1 MKKENF
7 TQLLL
12 LGMLMLFLPT
22 SNMFAQTVVT
32 GKIFPAGS
40 ETPMNNVEVQVLGNN
55 DLLATTDHNGYFK
68 LTVPED
74 QTFELAV
81 SASGYQ
87 TQRIE
92 VTKSTDLMVT
102 MFAQEQDQN
111 TNDYGKG
118 VGVSAKLNPASRDGI
133 LVLES
138 EDQQFKY
145 WFDTRVYF
153 DGAAYFGD
161 GADEIGNGVNIR
173 RARFALKTI
182 LWGHW
187 GGEFDIDLAYNE
199 VDLKDAYIR
208 YIGKNWQ
215 VKAGNFKEPFSM
227 ETTTT
232 SRYLTF
238 LERPM
243 INELAP
249 SRHMGIAYRNFGNR
263 YFFEGGVFSTEIVNG
278 LMQDNNKSNGISAGY
293 SVTGRFAYAP
303 IKKDKQTLHLGVAG
317 SYRTPK
323 LQELGDPANAYRF
336 STRAETSINRKKYLD
351 TDFIE
356 DVDYFTLMG
365 FEGAYAYK
373 NFKIIGEYM
382 RNDIRRDADKVP
394 TGEDKPSIEGF
405 FVAGSWLINN
415 ADYYYNMG
423 EAEFNQIDFIDRKKG
438 AFELALRYDFS
449 DANSFAEGSDIPY
462 VQGGS
467 SEGYTLGINYDVNYN
482 VKFMLNYTYINND
495 RWADGKGKYI
505 NDKTAPTGEGGIDFS
520 IVQARIE
527 IDF

>member
-1 MKKENF
+1 MKKLSYTKF
-7 TQLLL
+7 LLMSL
-12 LGMLMLFLPT
+12 LIWMIPLESLM
-22 SNMFAQTVVT
+22 AQTTVT

-40 ETPMNNVEVQVLGNN
+40 ETPMANATVQVQGSELI
-55 DLLATTDHNGYFK
+55 ATTNHNGYFK
-68 LTVPED
+68 LTIPEKQD
-74 QTFELAV
+74 ISLVV
-81 SASGYQ
+81 SAKGYQ
-87 TQRIE
+87 NQQLD
-92 VTKSTDLMVT
+92 VDKSTDILVT
-102 MFAQEQDQN
+102 MFAEDEDET

-118 VGVSAKLNPASRDGI
+118 VSVRARLVPESRDGI
-133 LVLES
+133 LILES
-138 EDQQFKY
+138 EDQRFKY

-153 DGAAYFGD
+153 DGATYFGD
-161 GADEIGNGVNIR
+161 ASEIGNGVNIR
-173 RARFALKTI
+173 RARFAIKAM

-208 YIGKNWQ
+208 YVGNNWQ
-215 VKAGNFKEPFSM
+215 LKAGNFKEPFSM

-243 INELAP
+243 INEIAP
-249 SRHMGIAYRNFGNR
+249 SRHLGIAYRNFGNR
-263 YFFEGGVFSTEIVNG
+263 YFFEGGIFSSEIANT
-278 LMQDNNKSNGISAGY
+278 LMQDENKSKGTSAGY

-303 IKKDKQTLHLGVAG
+303 IKKDRQILHLGIAG

-323 LQELGDPANAYRF
+323 IQELGDPSNAYRYN
-336 STRAETSINRKKYLD
+336 TRAETSINRKKYLD

-356 DVDYFTLMG
+356 DVKYFTLMG
-365 FEGAYAYK
+365 AEAAYAYK

-405 FVAGSWLINN
+405 YIAGSWIVNN
-415 ADYYYNMG
+415 GDYYYNMG
-423 EAEFNQIDFIDRKKG
+423 EAEFNQIDFRNNKKG
-438 AFELALRYDFS
+438 AMEIALRYDYS
-449 DANSFAEGSDIPY
+449 DANSFVEGNKTPY
-462 VQGGS
+462 IQGGS
-467 SEGYTLGINYDVNYN
+467 AEGYTLGINYYVNYN

-495 RWADGKGKYI
+495 RWADGKGKYA

-520 IVQARIE
+520 IIQARIE